1 MAFVTRKFAPT
12 GSIMNADKYSIPV
25 APGAVSSP
33 QEPGQVPDRSSVPE
47 HGTLP
52 VPVPDEPVRSPLTQ
66 YGTSQEIMGV
76 YDKAELDPTDPGR
89 FVQAPPSHEEQR
101 KAYAGRLRMPVRP
114 TPGYALAEGT
124 RMANDELAALS
135 AEAAA
140 NQPLVPGE

>member
-12 GSIMNADKYSIPV
+12 GAIMNADTYYVPV

-47 HGTLP
+47 RGTLP
-52 VPVPDEPVRSPLTQ
+52 VPVPNEPARRPLTQ
-66 YGTSQEIMGV
+66 YGTSQEIMAV
-76 YDKAELDPTDPGR
+76 YDKEEMDPTDPRR
-89 FVQAPPSHEEQR
+89 FVQAPPSYEEQR
-101 KAYAGRLRMPVRP
+101 TAFAGRLRTPMRP
-114 TPGYALAEGT
+114 TAGYALSDGQ